1 MTMKMTTLR
10 AENAE
15 RIENLKQAVSN
26 GREAS
31 ETVLAAGSAKVASGE
46 DKKPSPLSAVTL

>member
-26 GREAS
+26 GRDDS
-31 ETVLAAGSAKVASGE
+31 ETVLAAGSAKVASGD
-46 DKKPSPLSAVTL
+46 DKKPSPPDTGTL